1 MNTGESQAEQSDEF
15 VGLGE
20 AAQVLGLSRTS
31 VQKLV
36 DLGHVDAVRT
46 GGGHRRI
53 LRSSLM
59 SYRQQMVAQGP
70 RTEPSR
76 LPLLSRN
83 ARSQPFE
90 VLLVDDDD
98 LTIEVLT
105 TLVER
110 HFPQFVCSVARDGM
124 EAVVQIERQRPNVV
138 ITDLNMQPFDG
149 FRLARHIS
157 GKPEYAGIC
166 VLALTALSEEEVER
180 RGGLPPDVLVYRK
193 PLKAERL
200 IGFLEAHAQ
209 VQRKL
214 RSAAPAPAG
223 APTLP
228 APLE

>member
-1 MNTGESQAEQSDEF
+1 VDRHSDDTQEEAPDTF

-36 DLGHVDAVRT
+36 DAGHVEAVRT

-59 SYRQQMVAQGP
+59 SYRQGMAALGP
-70 RTEPSR
+70 RESGR
-76 LPLLSRN
+76 LPLLPAHRA

-98 LTIEVLT
+98 LTIEVLS
-105 TLVER
+105 TLVR
-110 HFPQFVCSVARDGM
+110 SSFPEFICTLARDGM
-124 EAVVQIERQRPNVV
+124 EAAAQIERQRPNVV
-138 ITDLNMQPFDG
+138 VTDLNMEPLDG
-149 FRLARHIS
+149 FRLARHIAAR
-157 GKPEYAGIC
+157 PEYAGIC
-166 VLALTALSEEEVER
+166 VLALTALSDEEVAR

-209 VQRKL
+209 AQRKL
-214 RSAAPAPAG
+214 RADS
-223 APTLP
+223 
-228 APLE
+228 

>member
-1 MNTGESQAEQSDEF
+1 MNTGESQTEHSDEF

-36 DLGHVDAVRT
+36 DLGHVEAVRT

-59 SYRQQMVAQGP
+59 SYRQQMATQGP
-70 RTEPSR
+70 RTEPGR
-76 LPLLSRN
+76 LPLMSRT
-83 ARSQPFE
+83 ARSQSFE
-90 VLLVDDDD
+90 VLLVDDDE
-98 LTIEVLT
+98 LTIEVLS
-105 TLVER
+105 TLLER
-110 HFPQFVCSVARDGM
+110 HFPQFVRSVARDGM

-166 VLALTALSEEEVER
+166 VLAMTALSEEEVQR

-214 RSAAPAPAG
+214 RSAMPAPAVSS
-223 APTLP
+223 TQP